1 MSSFMQTLFWGLIRY
16 VLRLRYRVQVIGA
29 EQLRTVTGPTLVIRG
44 IRTATITGRLLGSHS
59 RLASVTPSRRETSD
73 GYELGHCFAPQAR
86 RTWIMANREGQERP
100 RSSFY
105 ALV

>member
-73 GYELGHCFAPQAR
+73 GYELR
-86 RTWIMANREGQERP
+86 RRP
-100 RSSFY
+100 G
-105 ALV
+105 ALIPGRHRGGTQDEAS